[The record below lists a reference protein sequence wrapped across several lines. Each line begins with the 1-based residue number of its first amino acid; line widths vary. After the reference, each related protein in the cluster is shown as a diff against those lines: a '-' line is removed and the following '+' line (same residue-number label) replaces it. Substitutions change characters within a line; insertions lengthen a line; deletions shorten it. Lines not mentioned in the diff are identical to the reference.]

1 MNREP
6 FKGFWN
12 QFKGQLKR
20 QWGQFTDDDLLQIE
34 GNYGKFLGTTQ
45 KRYGNRREEV
55 GRWVKQWYQNDESQR
70 AARKTGT

>member
-1 MNREP
+1 V
-6 FKGFWN
+6 
-12 QFKGQLKR
+12 
-20 QWGQFTDDDLLQIE
+20 GQFTDDDLLRSE

-45 KRYGNRREEV
+45 KRYGNRKEEV